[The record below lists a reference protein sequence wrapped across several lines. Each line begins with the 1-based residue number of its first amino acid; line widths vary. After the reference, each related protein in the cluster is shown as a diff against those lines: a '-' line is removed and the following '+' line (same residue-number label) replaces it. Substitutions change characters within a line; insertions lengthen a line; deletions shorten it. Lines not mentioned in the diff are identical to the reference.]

1 MNLLATLTWL
11 FFDSR
16 GSESLREGFCFDRY
30 VRYIQFTG
38 SLDHMAVDACRRQP
52 KFQRFMR
59 DETGAPRAKAC
70 PLISGVVRAT
80 SQRFAGAARLMVS
93 DGRLK
98 VRPILPIRNKSPLS
112 ASSCRPSANLTKD
125 LIMIF
130 LKQLKRFAL
139 GIAATTLLF
148 CGPAMAAEKGTAA
161 EAEAMVTKA
170 VAHIKKVGA
179 EKAYSDFTN
188 LAEWKPKDLY
198 IFVNDLNSGV
208 SMAHG
213 ANAKMVGKEVR
224 ELKDP
229 DGKFPNKVIEEV
241 VKTKGKGWGTE
252 IKFMNPVT
260 KQMAPRKVYAER
272 VGDTLVACGIFLD

>member
-1 MNLLATLTWL
+1 MNIRRPPQGASHLA
-11 FFDSR
+11 D
-16 GSESLREGFCFDRY
+16 
-30 VRYIQFTG
+30 V
-38 SLDHMAVDACRRQP
+38 
-52 KFQRFMR
+52 
-59 DETGAPRAKAC
+59 
-70 PLISGVVRAT
+70 
-80 SQRFAGAARLMVS
+80 
-93 DGRLK
+93 
-98 VRPILPIRNKSPLS
+98 SPLL
-112 ASSCRPSANLTKD
+112 ASSCRLPANLTKD
-125 LIMIF
+125 LIMNF
-130 LKQLKRFAL
+130 LKQLKRFVL
-139 GIAATTLLF
+139 GITATTLLA

-208 SMAHG
+208 NMAHG

-260 KQMAPRKVYAER
+260 KQMTPRKVYAER
-272 VGDTLVACGIFLD
+272 LGDTLVACGIFLD